1 VPCARACSGKTAAAK
16 ATPANRGKNSK
27 LSFMIIP
34 FIHER
39 TMDALA
45 GTISG
50 RDCGV
55 VTYEIK
61 GISKM

>member
-1 VPCARACSGKTAAAK
+1 
-16 ATPANRGKNSK
+16 
-27 LSFMIIP
+27 MIIP